1 VATNAKNEKPDLE
14 NKRAYRMGARA
25 EAAAE
30 TGRRILQ
37 ATMELYTERFYDQ
50 VSLEDVAERAGV
62 TVQTVLRRFG
72 SKEKLIF
79 AAAEEARRRVRSQR
93 DRAPVGDVAGA
104 VKVLVETYEEHGDR
118 YLRLLAQEERVPAF
132 RLITDTG
139 RAHHYECVERD
150 FAPLLAERTG
160 PERERL
166 LAQLIAICDL
176 YFWKLLRRDLGLSRE
191 QTELTIIEA
200 IRALEATVLRSSKK
214 KKGGDVLRLASEEG
228 R

>member
-1 VATNAKNEKPDLE
+1 MTSSAKNEKPDVKT
-14 NKRAYRMGARA
+14 KRAYRMGARA

-37 ATMELYTERFYDQ
+37 ATIELYMERFYDQ

-62 TVQTVLRRFG
+62 TVQTILRRFG
-72 SKEKLIF
+72 SKEQLVS
-79 AAAEEARRRVRSQR
+79 AAAEAAGKRVRSQR
-93 DRAPVGDVAGA
+93 DRAPVGDIAGA

-132 RLITDTG
+132 RAVTDTG
-139 RAHHYECVERD
+139 RAHHYEWVERD
-150 FAPLLAERTG
+150 FAPLLAGRNG
-160 PERERL
+160 PQRERL

-191 QTELTIIEA
+191 QTELAITEA
-200 IRALEATVLRSSKK
+200 ITALE
-214 KKGGDVLRLASEEG
+214 G
-228 R
+228 RG